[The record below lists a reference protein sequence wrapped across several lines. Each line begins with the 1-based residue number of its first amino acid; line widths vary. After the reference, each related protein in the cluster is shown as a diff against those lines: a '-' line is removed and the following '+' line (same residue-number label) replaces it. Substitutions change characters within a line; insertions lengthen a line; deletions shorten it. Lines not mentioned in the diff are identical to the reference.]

1 MIGSPRFDPTKIRIF
16 FRITKF
22 IINFAASMNKLIWY
36 SMAVCLLTLCACGPS
51 EADQKRA
58 QRQRQEA
65 DRKAYQAAFKVGT
78 LPTLDCLPLF
88 LLRDSV
94 LYDTTRADI
103 RLVGFTAQMDCDTAM
118 TGRSVNACVTDLVRA
133 QRLQRK
139 GVPIRWFASTNAY
152 WNLYASKQLKVDS
165 IGRLSDCN
173 IAMTRYSITDYLTA
187 EVLQRAKLQRPAL
200 RAQINDVL
208 VREKMATGG
217 ELDAF
222 WFTEPMATKT
232 RLDGNRLLY
241 SSQKSGLHPGAI
253 VLVEGPSDD
262 PQRTMRQQEE
272 FRKAYD
278 RAVALINKNGLVY
291 YSDLIIKYMGVDSKV
306 VMNLPKLSFEPAR
319 GPREA
324 DLKAFQ
330 KGRPQ

>member
-1 MIGSPRFDPTKIRIF
+1 M
-16 FRITKF
+16 
-22 IINFAASMNKLIWY
+22 
-36 SMAVCLLTLCACGPS
+36 
-51 EADQKRA
+51 
-58 QRQRQEA
+58 
-65 DRKAYQAAFKVGT
+65 
-78 LPTLDCLPLF
+78 
-88 LLRDSV
+88 

-222 WFTEPMATKT
+222 WFTEPMATKM
-232 RLDGNRLLY
+232 RLDGHRLLY